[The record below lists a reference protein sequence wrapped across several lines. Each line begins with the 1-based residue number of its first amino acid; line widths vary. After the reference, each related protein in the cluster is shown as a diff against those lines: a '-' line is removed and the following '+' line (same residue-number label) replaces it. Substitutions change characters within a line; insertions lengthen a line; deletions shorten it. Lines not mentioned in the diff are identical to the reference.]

1 MGSCSARTWMGRD
14 TDPFLGRRL
23 HLRALV
29 RLHPAPRSVNGSVT
43 IRRLAHPIVIAGNTH
58 LNPSADGYVPAISG
72 NRALAIGLADVS
84 LHPSSTVATLVVDST
99 GTPIWIVAFH
109 GVCVASHGG
118 S

>member
-1 MGSCSARTWMGRD
+1 
-14 TDPFLGRRL
+14 
-23 HLRALV
+23 
-29 RLHPAPRSVNGSVT
+29 VNGSVT

-118 S
+118 SGPCNTEMNVAVSARSGAVLFEFSYR